1 MLFKAIFIIIFHV
14 SCYSGIKSNR
24 IMEVRENQSILKLW
38 KAIRF
43 IGLVYSLMLLVF
55 ALKVLFLDYL
65 NYDRDQYPVFYTI
78 ESLQTIPFVLI
89 PLTFMVFL
97 IISIVVAFRTKLK
110 TIDSK
115 RLVLISTILLLLT
128 TVVFILLMVTPNIND
143 FNDFSSKSEMH
154 LVSLWI
160 ANFLVSSIALFLY
173 VLVYNIY
180 SICTKFKLE
189 GSKRYFYFS
198 LACLI
203 IILSIAGILYL
214 KLS

>member
-1 MLFKAIFIIIFHV
+1 MEIEENH
-14 SCYSGIKSNR
+14 GIP
-24 IMEVRENQSILKLW
+24 QLW
-38 KAIRF
+38 KAIRYL
-43 IGLVYSLMLLVF
+43 GLFYSLMLLVF
-55 ALKVLFLDYL
+55 ALKVLFLAYL

-78 ESLQTIPFVLI
+78 ESLQTISIVLI
-89 PLTFMVFL
+89 PLTFIVFL

-115 RLVLISTILLLLT
+115 RLLLISIIFLLLT
-128 TVVFILLMVTPNIND
+128 AVVSILLVVTPNIND

-154 LVSLWI
+154 WVSLWI

-203 IILSIAGILYL
+203 IILSIAGIIYL

>member
-1 MLFKAIFIIIFHV
+1 
-14 SCYSGIKSNR
+14 
-24 IMEVRENQSILKLW
+24 
-38 KAIRF
+38 
-43 IGLVYSLMLLVF
+43 MLLVS
-55 ALKVLFLDYL
+55 ALKVLFLAYL

-78 ESLQTIPFVLI
+78 ESLQTIPFLLI
-89 PLTFMVFL
+89 PLTFIVFL

-110 TIDSK
+110 TVESK
-115 RLVLISTILLLLT
+115 RLLLICAILLLLT
-128 TVVFILLMVTPNIND
+128 AVVSILLVVMPNIND

-154 LVSLWI
+154 WVSLWI

-203 IILSIAGILYL
+203 IILFIAGIIFL

>member
-1 MLFKAIFIIIFHV
+1 MEIEENH
-14 SCYSGIKSNR
+14 GIP
-24 IMEVRENQSILKLW
+24 QLW
-38 KAIRF
+38 KAIRYL
-43 IGLVYSLMLLVF
+43 GLVYSLMLLVF
-55 ALKVLFLDYL
+55 ALKVLFLAYL

-78 ESLQTIPFVLI
+78 ESLQTISIVLI
-89 PLTFMVFL
+89 PLTFIVFL

-115 RLVLISTILLLLT
+115 RLLLISIILLLLT
-128 TVVFILLMVTPNIND
+128 AVVSILLVVMPNLND

-154 LVSLWI
+154 WVSLWI

-203 IILSIAGILYL
+203 IILFIAGIIFL

>member
-1 MLFKAIFIIIFHV
+1 MEIEENH
-14 SCYSGIKSNR
+14 GIP
-24 IMEVRENQSILKLW
+24 QLW
-38 KAIRF
+38 KAIRYL
-43 IGLVYSLMLLVF
+43 GLVYSLMLLVF
-55 ALKVLFLDYL
+55 ALKVLFLAYL

-78 ESLQTIPFVLI
+78 ESLQTIPFLLI
-89 PLTFMVFL
+89 PLTFIVFL

-110 TIDSK
+110 TVESK
-115 RLVLISTILLLLT
+115 RLLLICAILLLLT
-128 TVVFILLMVTPNIND
+128 AVVSILLVVMPNIND

-154 LVSLWI
+154 WVSLWI

-203 IILSIAGILYL
+203 IILFIAGIIFL

>member
-1 MLFKAIFIIIFHV
+1 MEIEENH
-14 SCYSGIKSNR
+14 GIP
-24 IMEVRENQSILKLW
+24 QLW
-38 KAIRF
+38 KAIRYL
-43 IGLVYSLMLLVF
+43 GLFYSLMLLVS
-55 ALKVLFLDYL
+55 ALKVLFLAYL

-78 ESLQTIPFVLI
+78 ESLQTIPFLLI
-89 PLTFMVFL
+89 PLTFIVFL

-110 TIDSK
+110 TVESK
-115 RLVLISTILLLLT
+115 RLLLICAILLLLT
-128 TVVFILLMVTPNIND
+128 AVVSILLVVMPNIND

-154 LVSLWI
+154 WVSLWI

-203 IILSIAGILYL
+203 IILFIAGIIFL